1 MAKTVANTTKQ
12 EKFPDFTFF
21 SCWYKIRNMQQNKMR
36 IVALRVLLHSLVY
49 KEESTDMR
57 KSILPVGGKFM
68 EHITLFTDI
77 LPEEQERMRVC
88 FHAREMT
95 FRNGETIMEY
105 SSSMKKIGL
114 ILYGRAVLNCCDA
127 EGNQHII
134 DELNKDAVFGE
145 PFLLPT
151 DSQHYYICAT
161 EETRV
166 MFIDYEHVIK
176 RCEQACHHHSQ
187 MVSNL
192 LQLTAIQ
199 SRQQNERIYMLSR
212 SSTRK
217 KLMAYLNALSTE
229 KHSKDLKLPMSYT
242 ALAQYLSVDRSAMTR
257 ELKNLEEEGIIKK
270 SGKQIHII

>member
-1 MAKTVANTTKQ
+1 
-12 EKFPDFTFF
+12 
-21 SCWYKIRNMQQNKMR
+21 
-36 IVALRVLLHSLVY
+36 
-49 KEESTDMR
+49 
-57 KSILPVGGKFM
+57 M

-151 DSQHYYICAT
+151 DSQHYYVCAT

-217 KLMAYLNALSTE
+217 KSMAYLNALSTE

>member
-1 MAKTVANTTKQ
+1 
-12 EKFPDFTFF
+12 
-21 SCWYKIRNMQQNKMR
+21 
-36 IVALRVLLHSLVY
+36 
-49 KEESTDMR
+49 
-57 KSILPVGGKFM
+57 M

-105 SSSMKKIGL
+105 SSSIKKIGL

-151 DSQHYYICAT
+151 DSQHYYVCAT

-217 KLMAYLNALSTE
+217 KLMAYLHSLAAE
-229 KHSKDLKLPMSYT
+229 KNTGKFKLPMSYT
-242 ALAQYLSVDRSAMTR
+242 ALAQYLSVDRSAMMR
-257 ELKNLEEEGIIKK
+257 EIKNLSDEGVLKRDGRNVELLK
-270 SGKQIHII
+270 

>member
-1 MAKTVANTTKQ
+1 M
-12 EKFPDFTFF
+12 EK
-21 SCWYKIRNMQQNKMR
+21 
-36 IVALRVLLHSLVY
+36 V
-49 KEESTDMR
+49 
-57 KSILPVGGKFM
+57 
-68 EHITLFTDI
+68 TLFSHI

-88 FHAREMT
+88 FQMREAVYQ
-95 FRNGETIMEY
+95 NNEIIMEY
-105 SSSMKKIGL
+105 TSTMKKIGL
-114 ILYGRAVLNCCDA
+114 ILEGQASLYGNDV
-127 EGNQHII
+127 EGSQYLM
-134 DELNKDAVFGE
+134 DELKKDDVFGE
-145 PFLLPT
+145 PLLLPEP
-151 DSQHYYICAT
+151 SQHYYVCAKT
-161 EETRV
+161 RTRV

-176 RCEQACHHHSQ
+176 RCENACSFHSQ

-257 ELKNLEEEGIIKK
+257 ELKNLEMEGIIEKN
-270 SGKQIHII
+270 GKQIHIN

>member
-1 MAKTVANTTKQ
+1 
-12 EKFPDFTFF
+12 
-21 SCWYKIRNMQQNKMR
+21 
-36 IVALRVLLHSLVY
+36 
-49 KEESTDMR
+49 
-57 KSILPVGGKFM
+57 M

-77 LPEEQERMRVC
+77 LPEEQKRMRVC

-151 DSQHYYICAT
+151 DSQHYYVCAT

-192 LQLTAIQ
+192 LQMIALR
-199 SRQQNERIYMLSR
+199 SRQQTDRIYMLSR

-217 KLMAYLNALSTE
+217 KLMAYLHSLAAE
-229 KHSKDLKLPMSYT
+229 KNTGKFKLPMSYT
-242 ALAQYLSVDRSAMTR
+242 ALAQYLSVDRSAMMR
-257 ELKNLEEEGIIKK
+257 EIRNLADEGVLRRD
-270 SGKQIHII
+270 GRNVELLM